1 MLEQSRSRFSISVE
15 PVDAPP
21 TIPGRANGRRRR
33 SATKGG
39 RARRWGVVVAACA
52 AALLCALVFA
62 FAVTRPAR
70 VDAASSRVELGESL
84 GLLKLGNISAARA
97 HAQAAIKA
105 DPDWGLAH
113 AVLARIFLA
122 LGDGVAAEGEL
133 GRARA
138 AGFDAERAH
147 QLYAHAWLL
156 QGDAKRALTEAAR
169 ARSPYAGYAARVGA
183 RALALQGDL
192 PGAQRTLGAVL
203 AAAPNDSA
211 AWSDLGR
218 VRYTSG
224 DIAGA
229 IDAATRAIALD
240 RNNIEALTLRGELVR
255 GQYGLVAA
263 LPWFEQALKRDAYFH
278 PALIEYAGTLGD
290 VGRYGDMLEATRK
303 ALAARPDSP
312 QAYYLQAVL
321 AARAGNFDLART
333 LMARIGGKLDGTPG
347 TLLLGGTLSYQA
359 GAYEQAIEQF
369 RQLVGRQPMNL
380 TARRLLGASLLRSG
394 DATGAL
400 DILRPAALRGDA
412 DSYTLSLVA
421 RAFERTGE
429 RDWSG
434 RFLDRAAWPPRE
446 ESSPFGTDDS
456 LPILTAARNE
466 DPDDPVVRVGYLRGL
481 IDSGD
486 AAGALVQAQALA
498 RDNPGAPAA
507 HLAVGDTLMVMKRYG
522 DAAAAYG
529 RAADIH
535 FDEPTM
541 LRAVDALDR
550 AGRRPEAA
558 NVLALFL
565 SQNPQNVAGQRLAAH
580 WQIAGGEWDSAI
592 ETLEG
597 LRQRVGNRDA
607 ALLAELAYAYLGD
620 GDDQTGLSYAK
631 AAYALAPMNPAA
643 TDAYG
648 WALYQSGNDGAAV
661 QLLEKATSI
670 APDHAV
676 LRWHLGQAYADLGR
690 KAEAA
695 KQIQAALADPSF
707 QDRDAAQAVLKT
719 LNS

>member
-1 MLEQSRSRFSISVE
+1 MLEQSPTHFSVRAE
-15 PVDAPP
+15 PAAAPDLP
-21 TIPGRANGRRRR
+21 SHVNGRRRR
-33 SATKGG
+33 SRSKAG
-39 RARRWGVVVAACA
+39 RTRRWAVFFVASG
-52 AALLCALVFA
+52 AALLCALAFA

-70 VDAASSRVELGESL
+70 TDAVSARTELGQSL

-113 AVLARIFLA
+113 AVMARIFLA

-138 AGFDAERAH
+138 TGFDIERAH

-156 QGDAKRALTEAAR
+156 QGDAKRALAEAAK
-169 ARSPYAGYAARVGA
+169 AKPLYAGYAARVGA
-183 RALALQGDL
+183 LALAAQGDL
-192 PGAQRTLGAVL
+192 PGAQRTLSNIL
-203 AAAPNDSA
+203 AASPNDSA

-218 VRYTSG
+218 VRYNSG
-224 DIAGA
+224 DLAGA
-229 IDAATRAIALD
+229 IDAATRALAID
-240 RNNIEALTLRGELVR
+240 RNNIAALTLRGELVR

-263 LPWFEQALKRDAYFH
+263 LPWFEQALKHDAYFH

-303 ALAARPDSP
+303 ALAARPGSP

-321 AARAGNFDLART
+321 AARAGHFDLART
-333 LMARIGGKLDGTPG
+333 LMERTAGQLGDIPG
-347 TLLLGGTLSYQA
+347 ALLLGGTLAYQA

-369 RQLVGRQPMNL
+369 RQVVGRQPMNI
-380 TARRLLGASLLRSG
+380 TARRLLGAALLRSG
-394 DATGAL
+394 DAKGAL
-400 DILRPAALRGDA
+400 EALRPVALRGDA
-412 DSYTLSLVA
+412 DTYTLSLVA

-434 RFLDRAAWPPRE
+434 KFLDRAAWPSRE
-446 ESSPFGTDDS
+446 GATPFGTDDS
-456 LPILTAARNE
+456 LPILTAAANE
-466 DPDDPVVRVGYLRGL
+466 APDDPIRRVGYLRGL

-486 AAGALVQAQALA
+486 AVSALAQAQALA

-507 HLAVGDTLMVMKRYG
+507 HLAVGDTLMVLGRYA
-522 DAAAAYG
+522 DAAAAY
-529 RAADIH
+529 RHAADIH

-550 AGRRPEAA
+550 AGQRPAAA

-565 SQNPQNVAGQRLAAH
+565 SQSPQNIAGQRLAAH

-620 GDDQTGLSYAK
+620 EDEQTGLVYGK
-631 AAYALAPMNPAA
+631 AAYKLAPMNPAA

-648 WALYQSGNDGAAV
+648 WALYQSGENGPAL
-661 QLLEKATSI
+661 QLLEKAVSI

-676 LRWHLGQAYADLGR
+676 LRWHLGQVYADLGR

-695 KQIQAALADPSF
+695 GQIQAALADPSF
-707 QDRDAAQAVLKT
+707 QDRDAAQAVLRT